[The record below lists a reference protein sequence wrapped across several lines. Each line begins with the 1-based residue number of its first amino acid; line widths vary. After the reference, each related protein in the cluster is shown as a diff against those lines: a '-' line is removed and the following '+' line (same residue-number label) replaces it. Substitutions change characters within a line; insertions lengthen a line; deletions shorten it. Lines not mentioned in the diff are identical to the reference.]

1 MNSEDKI
8 KVFEEELSLINDTNI
23 AKHVSKILGDVP
35 DVFFTAPA
43 SSTGKHHPEKARMIG
58 GLVWHTKVAV
68 RIGYD
73 MINSDTLLGVEEKL
87 FLSDIVVSALILHD
101 TYKYGLDGKSELT
114 LGEHPRIAFNVVR
127 KYSKNPGINLKYRT
141 ILEDI
146 AECIYSHMG
155 KWNIPKENPSAI
167 LPVPNTKLRLTVHQ
181 ADMLSSRLHVYW
193 NISVPASE
201 NA

>member
-8 KVFEEELSLINDTNI
+8 KVFEEELNLINDTNI

-43 SSTGKHHPEKARMIG
+43 SSTGKHHPEKARMVG

-73 MINSDTLLGVEEKL
+73 IINSDTLISTEEKL
-87 FLSDIVVSALILHD
+87 LLSDVVVASLILHD
-101 TYKYGLDGKSELT
+101 TYKYGIDGKSELT
-114 LGEHPRIAFNVVR
+114 LEEHPRIAFNVVR
-127 KYSKNPGINLKYRT
+127 KYSTNPAIRLSERVK
-141 ILEDI
+141 LEYI
-146 AECIYSHMG
+146 AKCIYCHMG
-155 KWNIPKENPSAI
+155 QWNIPKENPRDI
-167 LPVPNTKLRLTVHQ
+167 LPTPNTKLQMIVHQ